1 MINYDLDKI
10 KAVIFDVDG
19 VLSRQTITLASSGE
33 PLRTVNIK
41 DGYAIQL
48 AQKMGLRIAILTG
61 GTTEAIRKRYEGL
74 GVEDIFMGCAVKI
87 HTYDEFLAKYQL
99 SDEEIIY
106 VGDDI
111 PDYEVMR
118 RCGCPCCPAD
128 ACSDIKSISRYISSA
143 NGGEGVGRDIVE
155 QVLRAKGHWLSSAKA
170 FDGNH
175 KVPSSKF
182 KVPSKMNYKIILAS
196 NSPRRRELLAGLDIP
211 FEVKVI
217 KGIDE
222 SYPESLDAYEVA
234 EYISCKKAEAYR
246 GLLDEEASE
255 EQGEDAAQTLIL
267 TADTVVIAPTA
278 DEQNDQ
284 EGKGVILGK
293 PKDEEDAVRMLRM
306 LSGKTHHVVTG
317 VCLTT
322 RSQQRH
328 FSVTT
333 EVTFKQLSDAEI
345 RYYISHY
352 KPFDKAGAYGI
363 QEWIGYIGCTG
374 LKGSYFNVMGLPVQ
388 RIYEEIARM

>member
-1 MINYDLDKI
+1 
-10 KAVIFDVDG
+10 
-19 VLSRQTITLASSGE
+19 
-33 PLRTVNIK
+33 
-41 DGYAIQL
+41 
-48 AQKMGLRIAILTG
+48 
-61 GTTEAIRKRYEGL
+61 
-74 GVEDIFMGCAVKI
+74 
-87 HTYDEFLAKYQL
+87 
-99 SDEEIIY
+99 
-106 VGDDI
+106 
-111 PDYEVMR
+111 
-118 RCGCPCCPAD
+118 
-128 ACSDIKSISRYISSA
+128 
-143 NGGEGVGRDIVE
+143 
-155 QVLRAKGHWLSSAKA
+155 
-170 FDGNH
+170 
-175 KVPSSKF
+175 
-182 KVPSKMNYKIILAS
+182 MNYKIILAS
-196 NSPRRRELLAGLDIP
+196 NSPRRKELLAGLDIP

-222 SYPESLDAYEVA
+222 SYPETLDAYEVA

-246 GLLDEEASE
+246 GLLDGKASE
-255 EQGEDAAQTLIL
+255 EQGEEAVQTLIL

-328 FSVTT
+328 FSVIT

-345 RYYISHY
+345 RYYILHY

-388 RIYEEIARM
+388 RIYEEIASM